1 MAVASMLFIH
11 HSTIISIFGNN
22 PLTIDVLIHQSR
34 IGKKNYQQKTDVR

>member
-22 PLTIDVLIHQSR
+22 PLRIDVLIHQSR
-34 IGKKNYQQKTDVR
+34 IGKKITNRKPM